1 LVRTISSIN
10 GANSI
15 DGLTIDTVANTW
27 KIVNANWGANQLE
40 GGNYTAKASVVTK
53 DGSGGQSSTDQ
64 AITVIEPK
72 VIPVDNKAD
81 DSDIGSKIY
90 ALDDGGYLLVWAQNQ
105 TKSTET
111 NGTSNYDLVAQRYD
125 QTGQKVGG
133 FIKITDT
140 PTGVVLTLKD
150 MVTVWICGIVMV
162 VLMSI

>member
-1 LVRTISSIN
+1 M
-10 GANSI
+10 
-15 DGLTIDTVANTW
+15 
-27 KIVNANWGANQLE
+27 
-40 GGNYTAKASVVTK
+40 
-53 DGSGGQSSTDQ
+53 
-64 AITVIEPK
+64 
-72 VIPVDNKAD
+72 
-81 DSDIGSKIY
+81 
-90 ALDDGGYLLVWAQNQ
+90 VWAQNQ

>member
-1 LVRTISSIN
+1 MNGLIKLGTNESLEVKIYDNDGVLVRTFSSIN

-90 ALDDGGYLLVWAQNQ
+90 ALDDGGRIQ
-105 TKSTET
+105 T
-111 NGTSNYDLVAQRYD
+111 
-125 QTGQKVGG
+125 
-133 FIKITDT
+133 
-140 PTGVVLTLKD
+140 
-150 MVTVWICGIVMV
+150 
-162 VLMSI
+162 